1 MSESNNNCKEYQA
14 LQYKTMINNG
24 TNIDTAIL
32 NETNEEK
39 INNFLEDEIAKNKK
53 QQWIKLTRTNKVQKL
68 KQYLNDIAAPEYNLT
83 QEELVQS
90 ENYLIQCL
98 ERKKLHK
105 NNEVLYNDEN
115 GLLEGLQSILFDTEK
130 RKFLTNKNF
139 NSSLKNK
146 SDNKK
151 PAQRSKTQKKPK
163 KNQ

>member
-24 TNIDTAIL
+24 TNIDTKIV
-32 NETNEEK
+32 NETNEDK
-39 INNFLEDEIAKNKK
+39 INNFLENEIAKNKK
-53 QQWIKLTRTNKVQKL
+53 QPWIKLTRTNKVQKL
-68 KQYLNDIAAPEYNLT
+68 KQYLKDIATPEYNLT
-83 QEELVQS
+83 QDELVQS
-90 ENYLIQCL
+90 EYYLIQCL

-115 GLLEGLQSILFDTEK
+115 GLLEGLQSVLFDTEK

>member
-115 GLLEGLQSILFDTEK
+115 GVLEGLQSILFDTEK

>member
-1 MSESNNNCKEYQA
+1 MSESTNNCKEYQA

-39 INNFLEDEIAKNKK
+39 INNFLENEIAKNKK

-68 KQYLNDIAAPEYNLT
+68 KHYLSDIAAPEYNLT
-83 QEELVQS
+83 HDELVQS

-115 GLLEGLQSILFDTEK
+115 GVLEGLQSVLFDTEK

-146 SDNKK
+146 SNKK
-151 PAQRSKTQKKPK
+151 PIQRSKTQKKPK

>member
-1 MSESNNNCKEYQA
+1 M
-14 LQYKTMINNG
+14 
-24 TNIDTAIL
+24 
-32 NETNEEK
+32 
-39 INNFLEDEIAKNKK
+39 
-53 QQWIKLTRTNKVQKL
+53 
-68 KQYLNDIAAPEYNLT
+68 
-83 QEELVQS
+83 
-90 ENYLIQCL
+90 

-115 GLLEGLQSILFDTEK
+115 GVLEGLQSILFDAEK